1 MTQARIS
8 DLLRRTWSTA
18 FYYTSGYTLE
28 KPPERETCPDL
39 RNWALAS
46 LKWSVTEIIGRM
58 HPNREILL
66 LGNALW
72 AGVSWFVFYTALRIT
87 FFQGLY
93 DSNLQVGV
101 YFVSSSKCCC

>member
-28 KPPERETCPDL
+28 KPPERETCPDQ
-39 RNWALAS
+39 RNWVLAS

-72 AGVSWFVFYTALRIT
+72 AGVSWFVFYIALRIT

-101 YFVSSSKCCC
+101 YFVSSSKCCH